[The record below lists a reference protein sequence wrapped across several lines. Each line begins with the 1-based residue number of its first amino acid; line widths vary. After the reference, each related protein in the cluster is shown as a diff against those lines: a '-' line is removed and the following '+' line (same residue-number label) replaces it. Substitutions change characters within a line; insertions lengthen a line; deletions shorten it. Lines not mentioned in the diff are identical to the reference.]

1 MTKKLFKIQWP
12 FEKDIEAQ
20 LIWIGDP
27 FRRGNKMMIY
37 GYFNYEKVTEKVLFD
52 WGTLPLLA
60 IQHYYKN
67 GNFLS
72 SRPPSEIKEVEITIN
87 QNQVVYSERNWK
99 IKACKDH
106 AISRSFSFPSEEKKI
121 VLPVIE
127 VIRSILATNR
137 FLLYRLFECNS
148 FEQYFIHTVEE
159 DRIYYEF
166 TNQYEYKYTRNSFI
180 YQLTW
185 LLTNDDVLQ
194 MFENLAF
201 TWLQNGILKF
211 DWDFKQEIKIKARVK
226 ENESYITILQ
236 IVNVENMHIPVNEI
250 LFSHPH
256 LRKQENS
263 DEAKKYTYNNL
274 NDKNE
279 DLLLNEEVDGA
290 TEDFDFVE
298 MNILKHD
305 YISLPKITHEQGEK
319 AQKRSLED
327 QDTKRFFGN
336 EDKNRSTADVGGE
349 FLARGIEPLMIDEIN
364 DQNEAESH
372 NELDDFIRIL
382 RILEQQPQIK
392 KIKIVLDNLP
402 IDLRERKFSKLN
414 DGFTNRRYLIAKII
428 MIDNRQFNII
438 EIERETYSLST
449 LILFSLSVNE
459 WDKIYQALLL
469 NLVNDSGTWKS
480 KSLDKFRNLGI
491 SIIKA
496 KHMGKGARHG
506 AEMLLKKII

>member
-166 TNQYEYKYTRNSFI
+166 TNQYEYI
-180 YQLTW
+180 
-185 LLTNDDVLQ
+185 
-194 MFENLAF
+194 
-201 TWLQNGILKF
+201 
-211 DWDFKQEIKIKARVK
+211 
-226 ENESYITILQ
+226 
-236 IVNVENMHIPVNEI
+236 
-250 LFSHPH
+250 
-256 LRKQENS
+256 
-263 DEAKKYTYNNL
+263 
-274 NDKNE
+274 
-279 DLLLNEEVDGA
+279 
-290 TEDFDFVE
+290 
-298 MNILKHD
+298 
-305 YISLPKITHEQGEK
+305 
-319 AQKRSLED
+319 
-327 QDTKRFFGN
+327 
-336 EDKNRSTADVGGE
+336 
-349 FLARGIEPLMIDEIN
+349 
-364 DQNEAESH
+364 
-372 NELDDFIRIL
+372 
-382 RILEQQPQIK
+382 
-392 KIKIVLDNLP
+392 
-402 IDLRERKFSKLN
+402 
-414 DGFTNRRYLIAKII
+414 
-428 MIDNRQFNII
+428 
-438 EIERETYSLST
+438 
-449 LILFSLSVNE
+449 
-459 WDKIYQALLL
+459 
-469 NLVNDSGTWKS
+469 
-480 KSLDKFRNLGI
+480 
-491 SIIKA
+491 
-496 KHMGKGARHG
+496 
-506 AEMLLKKII
+506 

>member
-12 FEKDIEAQ
+12 FEKDVEAQ

-27 FRRGNKMMIY
+27 FRMKKKMMIY
-37 GYFNYEKVTEKVLFD
+37 GYFNYEKITEKVLFD
-52 WGTLPLLA
+52 WGTLPFLA

-72 SRPPSEIKEVEITIN
+72 SRPPSEVKEVEITIN
-87 QNQVVYSERNWK
+87 QNQVVYSEKDWN

-106 AISRSFSFPSEEKKI
+106 AISRSFSFTSEEKRI

-148 FEQYFIHTVEE
+148 FEQYFIHSVESE
-159 DRIYYEF
+159 KIHYEF
-166 TNQYEYKYTRNSFI
+166 TNQYKYKYTTNSFI

-194 MFENLAF
+194 IFENLSFA
-201 TWLQNGILKF
+201 WLQKGILKF
-211 DWDFKQEIKIKARVK
+211 DWDFKQEIKIRARVK
-226 ENESYITILQ
+226 ENESYVTILQ
-236 IVNVENMHIPVNEI
+236 VVNVKNMNIPVNEI
-250 LFSHPH
+250 SFSHPH

-263 DEAKKYTYNNL
+263 DEPKKYSYNNL

-290 TEDFDFVE
+290 TEDFDLVK

-305 YISLPKITHEQGEK
+305 YTSLPQITHEQGEK
-319 AQKRSLED
+319 TQKRSHED

-392 KIKIVLDNLP
+392 KIQIVMDNLP
-402 IDLRERKFSKLN
+402 KNLQERKFTRLS
-414 DGFTNRRYLIAKII
+414 DGSTNRRYLIAEIT
-428 MIDNRQFNII
+428 MIDNRLFNII
-438 EIERETYSLST
+438 EIEREKYSLST
-449 LILFSLSVNE
+449 LILFSPTINK
-459 WDKIYQALLL
+459 WDEIYKDVLL

-480 KSLDKFRNLGI
+480 KSLDSLRNLGI
-491 SIIKA
+491 SILKA
-496 KHMGKGARHG
+496 KHMGKGAYHG
-506 AEMLLKKII
+506 AQMLLKKLI